1 MKSLI
6 GANQNC
12 IPRNEY
18 KFEENN
24 QNIKEEILNLNVKQK
39 DQNDKEEENQK
50 KK

>member
-24 QNIKEEILNLNVKQK
+24 QNIKEEILNLNLKKK
-39 DQNDKEEENQK
+39 DQKEKEK
-50 KK
+50 KKKKKK